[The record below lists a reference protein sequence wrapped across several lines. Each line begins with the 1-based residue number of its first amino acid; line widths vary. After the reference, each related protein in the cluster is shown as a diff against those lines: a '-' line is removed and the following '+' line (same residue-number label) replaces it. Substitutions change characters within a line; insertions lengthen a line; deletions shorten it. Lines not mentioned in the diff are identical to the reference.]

1 MADFHCG
8 YVVILGRP
16 NVGKSTLLNQILG
29 QKVSITSEKP
39 QTTRHRILGIKTEN
53 NTQTIY
59 IDTPGLHKI
68 NKRALNRYM
77 NRAAKSVIH
86 DVDVTVFVIE
96 ALKWQ
101 DEDEWVLS
109 KLKTAEVPV
118 ILAINKIDK
127 IKDKNLLLPYIE
139 KLKSLYDFVDII
151 PISAEKNLN
160 ITELESVI
168 EKYLPVGEKIFP
180 EDQITDRSEK
190 FFAAE
195 IIREKL
201 MRILSQE
208 LPYSIS
214 IEIEKFEKVNNVL
227 HIYALIWAERAG
239 QKAIIIGEKGER
251 LKIIGKQA
259 RLELEHWFDSKVYL
273 KLWVKIKENWA
284 DDDRAMKQM
293 GYD

>member
-8 YVVILGRP
+8 YIVILGRP

-86 DVDVTVFVIE
+86 DVDVIVFVIE

-180 EDQITDRSEK
+180 DDQITDRSEK